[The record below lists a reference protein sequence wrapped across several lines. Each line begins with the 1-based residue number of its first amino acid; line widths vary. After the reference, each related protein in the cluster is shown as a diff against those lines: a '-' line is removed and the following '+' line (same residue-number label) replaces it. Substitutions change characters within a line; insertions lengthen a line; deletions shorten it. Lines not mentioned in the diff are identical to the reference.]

1 MAELYYVREGVINS
15 YALDFIVPVPANF
28 TFIYFT
34 WHSLIKRPVSTAG
47 GASRSALN
55 ILSVWLFVCF
65 EKLGVSLKPW
75 VLFPGCR
82 KERGIYQFVNSMFV
96 FCFVGICFVYYICF
110 IFISHEISMM

>member
-65 EKLGVSLKPW
+65 EKLGGFGEALGVVSGLQ
-75 VLFPGCR
+75 
-82 KERGIYQFVNSMFV
+82 EREGDL
-96 FCFVGICFVYYICF
+96 
-110 IFISHEISMM
+110 